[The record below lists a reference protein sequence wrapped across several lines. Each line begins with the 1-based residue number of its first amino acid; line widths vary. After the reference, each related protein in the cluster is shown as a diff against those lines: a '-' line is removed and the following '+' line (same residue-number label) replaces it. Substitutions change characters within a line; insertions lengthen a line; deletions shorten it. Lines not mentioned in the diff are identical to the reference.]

1 MTPLPKSVS
10 GVGISYF
17 AITLLA
23 AAVMQCHPERSPALF
38 LSRRILAGEGRKG
51 GSAFRGTI
59 DNLSQL

>member
-1 MTPLPKSVS
+1 MGTTALRQGEAAK
-10 GVGISYF
+10 F
-17 AITLLA
+17 ANEKIT
-23 AAVMQCHPERSPALF
+23 CHPERSPALF